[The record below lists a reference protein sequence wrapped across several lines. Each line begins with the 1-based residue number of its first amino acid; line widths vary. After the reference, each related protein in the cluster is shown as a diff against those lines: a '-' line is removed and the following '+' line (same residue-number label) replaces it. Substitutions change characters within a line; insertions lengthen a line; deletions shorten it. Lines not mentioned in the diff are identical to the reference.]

1 MDLRPKLLLTLI
13 QAAFF
18 LLLLTFIGVGCFLFY
33 SFFFAENSPFNRSPS
48 SKSQSPPLQRDR
60 VQGARD
66 SLESENINDG
76 SGRSESRSTVA
87 VNPNS
92 NSGASDDSQ
101 GDSEPDNEFDKLTFP
116 FGGETDGSP
125 EASDDSQG
133 SSGFNVSS
141 SFGED
146 PQLAVAKPSSSQAV
160 RDYYSMLNRR
170 EYNKTW
176 GLLSPGFKRKHSKN
190 SFYEYK
196 TWWNKVDRIVIGQR
210 EQVSQGENQ
219 AVVEIS
225 LTYHL
230 KDGRT
235 REDYN
240 KIFYLVFKEN
250 TNSWILDDL
259 LKGSSAP
266 NYRSQGE
273 ANATIV
279 TTDPTEPIKN
289 VRSSPN
295 TDVDNIVGKIRIGSR
310 VKVLEEGRDRTNH
323 RWYKI
328 YDPSSETRGWIAGQF
343 VERD

>member
-1 MDLRPKLLLTLI
+1 M
-13 QAAFF
+13 
-18 LLLLTFIGVGCFLFY
+18 FY
-33 SFFFAENSPFNRSPS
+33 SFFFAEDSPFNRSP
-48 SKSQSPPLQRDR
+48 RDR

-66 SLESENINDG
+66 SLESKNIING
-76 SGRSESRSTVA
+76 SGRSESRGTVA
-87 VNPNS
+87 PNPSS
-92 NSGASDDSQ
+92 NSGASDDPQ
-101 GDSEPDNEFDKLTFP
+101 DDSEPDNEFGELTFP

-125 EASDDSQG
+125 ETE
-133 SSGFNVSS
+133 N
-141 SFGED
+141 
-146 PQLAVAKPSSSQAV
+146 PQLAVPKPSSSQAV
-160 RDYYSMLNRR
+160 RDYYLMLNRR
-170 EYNKTW
+170 EYSKTW

-210 EQVSQGENQ
+210 KQVSQGENQ

-295 TDVDNIVGKIRIGSR
+295 TDGDNIVGKIRIGSR
-310 VKVLEEGRDRTNH
+310 VEVLREGRDRTNDL
-323 RWYKI
+323 WYKI
-328 YDPSSETRGWIAGQF
+328 YDPSSGTRGWIAEQF